1 MAGKKASQLGDRFR
15 NVTMRERGGGNE
27 AGGPVPALSGSAAGS
42 APAVEPAEGLAG
54 PPEVGAPAPVTGTV
68 ARSYGRGGQAGR
80 PKTVGR
86 KARVGLR
93 PGTGRHRFTLDLD
106 GVQHRY
112 LKQLALDAQTDM
124 ASVVRVLISSLE
136 EDPVL
141 RNEVAMRARGEDGI
155 GGY

>member
-1 MAGKKASQLGDRFR
+1 MAGKKASDLGDRFR
-15 NVTMRERGGGNE
+15 RAAVREGASGGTP
-27 AGGPVPALSGSAAGS
+27 AVVPGLGADTAERTPAAETSRSAAGVPS
-42 APAVEPAEGLAG
+42 GADRGEMRPPAR
-54 PPEVGAPAPVTGTV
+54 T
-68 ARSYGRGGQAGR
+68 RQKGG
-80 PKTVGR
+80 VGR
-86 KARVGLR
+86 KAKVGLR

-141 RNEVAMRARGEDGI
+141 RNEVALRARGSADA
-155 GGY
+155 GYGMGYGR

>member
-1 MAGKKASQLGDRFR
+1 MGADTA
-15 NVTMRERGGGNE
+15 ERT
-27 AGGPVPALSGSAAGS
+27 PAAETSRSAAGVPS
-42 APAVEPAEGLAG
+42 GADRGEMRPPAR
-54 PPEVGAPAPVTGTV
+54 T
-68 ARSYGRGGQAGR
+68 RQKGG
-80 PKTVGR
+80 VGR
-86 KARVGLR
+86 KAKVGLR

-141 RNEVAMRARGEDGI
+141 RNEVALRARGSADA
-155 GGY
+155 GYGMGYGR

>member
-1 MAGKKASQLGDRFR
+1 MPGKKASQLGDRFR

-27 AGGPVPALSGSAAGS
+27 AGGQGPAPSGPAARP
-42 APAVEPAEGLAG
+42 APAVEPAEGQAG
-54 PPEVGAPAPVTGTV
+54 PPQVGPPGSAPGTA
-68 ARSYGRGGQAGR
+68 ARPYGRASQTGR

-106 GVQHRY
+106 GIQHRY